1 MTPAWLRKGGA
12 DESGAAALELAMVM
26 PPLVIFIFGIW
37 YLGWA
42 LNLGGEVRHA
52 VELGSRIY
60 ITNPSATTADLQ
72 TAVASHLSD
81 VPISSVTLAT
91 SSSTVGLATSQHI
104 TWSFQTTAPIPFMNA
119 IPVSFSGSY
128 DVPAATP

>member
-1 MTPAWLRKGGA
+1 MTRLRKRIA
-12 DESGAAALELAMVM
+12 DEGGAAALELAMVM
-26 PPLVIFIFGIW
+26 PALVIFIFGIW
-37 YLGWA
+37 YMGWS

-60 ITNPSATTADLQ
+60 ITNPAATTSDLQ
-72 TAVASHLSD
+72 TAIASHLTD

-91 SSSTVGLATSQHI
+91 STNTVGATTSQHI
-104 TWSFQTTAPIPFMNA
+104 TWSFQTTAPIPIINA

>member
-1 MTPAWLRKGGA
+1 MTRAWLRKGCA
-12 DESGAAALELAMVM
+12 DTNGAAALELALVL

-37 YLGWA
+37 YIGWS

-60 ITNPSATTADLQ
+60 ITNPTATTNDLQ
-72 TAVASHLSD
+72 TAVASHLTD
-81 VPISSVTLAT
+81 VPIGSVTLAT
-91 SSSTVGLATSQHI
+91 STSTVGTATSQHI

-119 IPVSFSGSY
+119 IPTSFSGSY